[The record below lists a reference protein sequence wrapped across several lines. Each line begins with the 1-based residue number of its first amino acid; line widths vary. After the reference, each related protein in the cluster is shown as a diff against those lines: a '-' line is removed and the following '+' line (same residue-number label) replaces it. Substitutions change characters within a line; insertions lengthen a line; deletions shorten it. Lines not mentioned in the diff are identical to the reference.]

1 MSNDK
6 MNIITEEWINPAITK
21 FTLMNQHDFFLDIQK
36 QFGAK
41 LESFFKDNY
50 PKDEKE
56 QAKFLKPEN
65 RPHLEAVLKKL
76 ETAESFSSATLEKI
90 FSKLIVETQLKLSK
104 LAQPVRVALTG
115 RTVSP
120 GIYEVME
127 ILGRERTLARLKKAI
142 DLIPTDV
149 AK

>member
-1 MSNDK
+1 M
-6 MNIITEEWINPAITK
+6 A
-21 FTLMNQHDFFLDIQK
+21 Q
-36 QFGAK
+36 GAAY
-41 LESFFKDNY
+41 FFKDAIEM
-50 PKDEKE
+50 DGSA
-56 QAKFLKPEN
+56 QAKFLTPEI
-65 RPHLEAVLKKL
+65 RPILSDLFQRLSAVSSFTAVEM
-76 ETAESFSSATLEKI
+76 ETVFKNVMNEKGI
-90 FSKLIVETQLKLSK
+90 KLSK

-127 ILGRERTLARLKKAI
+127 ILGKDRSLQRLKKAV

>member
-1 MSNDK
+1 M
-6 MNIITEEWINPAITK
+6 
-21 FTLMNQHDFFLDIQK
+21 
-36 QFGAK
+36 
-41 LESFFKDNY
+41 
-50 PKDEKE
+50 
-56 QAKFLKPEN
+56 
-65 RPHLEAVLKKL
+65 LKKL